1 MQWERSLVV
10 MDNVIR
16 IGSKPSE
23 LTGIGLEYLAVN
35 GIVIAKFFDGMLITA
50 MPCGNSEITAIAA

>member
-1 MQWERSLVV
+1 
-10 MDNVIR
+10 MDNAIR

-35 GIVIAKFFDGMLITA
+35 GIIIAKFFDGMLITA